1 MTHSPGRPG
10 PPASPSC
17 SAFFEE
23 PDERP
28 PAPRRRRR
36 WLRWLALAT
45 ALTVLGVVALGWFLY
60 ERLNSNITTDT
71 ATADELRRWEKER
84 PVALVKGAQNIL
96 IIGSD
101 TRSGAGNG
109 QYGEDSGTQRS
120 DTTILL
126 HLAADRKSST
136 AVSLP
141 RDLMS
146 MIPRCRRPDGTETN
160 ERFAQF
166 NWAYEQAGAACTIRT
181 VEKISG
187 IRITHHVILDFNGFK
202 RLVDA
207 VDGVEVCLKQ
217 PVDDQEAKLRLPAG
231 RQTLHGEQ
239 ALGYVRARYSLGG
252 GSDTERMGR
261 QQQFLGAL
269 FKEMKSDGVLL
280 NPTRLYPVLDAA
292 TRSLTTDSGLD
303 SLRKMYD
310 LVRTVRTVPSDRALF
325 LTVPRRPY
333 PYNPNRDEL
342 VQPDADQ
349 LFKQLRED
357 RPVSVSGSVR
367 AAENKPG
374 GTKPGGGRPGAG
386 KPGTE
391 EGPDGS
397 EGPTGPGSQEGP
409 GSPQGP
415 SGTGNTGGTGGT
427 GGPAWTP
434 GTGGTGGPAA
444 PGVPRAPRGTGGQNG
459 TAVPPG
465 GNFSANASAPASS
478 AGSPP
483 PGAPPTYE
491 GTTAARGICG

>member
-1 MTHSPGRPG
+1 MTQSPGRPG
-10 PPASPSC
+10 PPATPSC

-23 PDERP
+23 PDEQP

-36 WLRWLALAT
+36 WLRWLALGT
-45 ALTVLGVVALGWFLY
+45 ALAVLAVVAMGWYLY
-60 ERLNSNITTDT
+60 ERLNGNIKTDT

-84 PVALVKGAQNIL
+84 PTALVKGAQNIL

-126 HLAADRKSST
+126 HVAADRKSST

-166 NWAYEQAGAACTIRT
+166 NWAFEQAGPACTIRT
-181 VEKISG
+181 VEKLSG
-187 IRITHHVILDFNGFK
+187 IRITHHLIVDFSGFK
-202 RLVDA
+202 HLVDA

-217 PVDDQEAKLRLPAG
+217 AVDDQEARLKLPAG
-231 RQTLHGEQ
+231 RQTLNGEQ

-269 FKEMKSDGVLL
+269 FKEMQSDGVLL
-280 NPTRLYPVLDAA
+280 NPARLYPVLDAA
-292 TRSLTTDSGLD
+292 TSSLTTDAGLD

-310 LVRTVRTVPSDRALF
+310 LVRTVRTVPSDRAQF

-349 LFKQLRED
+349 LFRQLRED
-357 RPVSVSGSVR
+357 RPVSVTGNVR

-374 GTKPGGGRPGAG
+374 DGRPGAG
-386 KPGTE
+386 KPGAE

-397 EGPTGPGSQEGP
+397 EGPGGQVSPEGP
-409 GSPQGP
+409 GSPEGP
-415 SGTGNTGGTGGT
+415 SGPGGTTGTGGS
-427 GGPAWTP
+427 AWTP
-434 GTGGTGGPAA
+434 GTGGTGGGPAA
-444 PGVPRAPRGTGGQNG
+444 PGAPHTPRGATGRNG
-459 TAVPPG
+459 TAPPSG
-465 GNFSANASAPASS
+465 GASSAPASAPAGP
-478 AGSPP
+478 AGTA
-483 PGAPPTYE
+483 PGTAPPTYE